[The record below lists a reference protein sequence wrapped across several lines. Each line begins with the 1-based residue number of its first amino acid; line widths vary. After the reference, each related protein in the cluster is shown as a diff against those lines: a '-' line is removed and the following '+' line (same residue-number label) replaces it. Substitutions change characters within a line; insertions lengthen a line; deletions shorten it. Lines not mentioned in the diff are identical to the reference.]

1 MTGKIILRIVKTIL
15 QIIKIIL
22 RIVKTILQI
31 IKIILRIVALETC
44 LIQECRI
51 RCL

>member
-1 MTGKIILRIVKTIL
+1 MTG
-15 QIIKIIL
+15 KIIL

-51 RCL
+51 RYL